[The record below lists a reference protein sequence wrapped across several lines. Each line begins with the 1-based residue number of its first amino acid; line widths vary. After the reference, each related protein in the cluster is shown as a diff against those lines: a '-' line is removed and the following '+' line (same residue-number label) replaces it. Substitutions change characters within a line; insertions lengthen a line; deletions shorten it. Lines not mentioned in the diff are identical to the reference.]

1 MSAFDSNDSRD
12 EALWKLLGRAR
23 EVEPSP
29 YFARKVLRAI
39 EEDAATQPGWWRI
52 FLRTIVPVG
61 ACASLAVLALVGIQS
76 SPVPTPATA
85 EMEFETIQNLD
96 LLVANYESSIWLD
109 PSSSSR

>member
-12 EALWKLLGRAR
+12 DALWKLLGRAR

-39 EEDAATQPGWWRI
+39 EADAAPGPAWWRL

-61 ACASLAVLALVGIQS
+61 ACAALGVLAVMGIRS
-76 SPVPTPATA
+76 APAPATA
-85 EMEFETIQNLD
+85 DMEFETIQNLD